1 MVSRYDAIKRI
12 GNRAIEELPGP
23 ISIGGVGN
31 SQVKTKH
38 GIYQVKLPLF
48 NGNEATLS
56 GVCLDQ
62 ITVKFPNYP
71 IRGRVEDNII
81 KGYKVNGGDSREL
94 PKLPKS
100 VGGHTDFMIGIKYL
114 RYYPEKV
121 FQLPSG
127 LSIHRS
133 WFKNA
138 DGTRG
143 VIGGP
148 HRVFTEIESTY
159 LMNSATFVSN

>member
-31 SQVKTKH
+31 SQLKTKH

-81 KGYKVNGGDSREL
+81 KGYKVNGGDPREL

-100 VGGHTDFMIGIKYL
+100 VGGHTDFMIGIK
-114 RYYPEKV
+114 
-121 FQLPSG
+121 
-127 LSIHRS
+127 
-133 WFKNA
+133 
-138 DGTRG
+138 
-143 VIGGP
+143 
-148 HRVFTEIESTY
+148 
-159 LMNSATFVSN
+159 